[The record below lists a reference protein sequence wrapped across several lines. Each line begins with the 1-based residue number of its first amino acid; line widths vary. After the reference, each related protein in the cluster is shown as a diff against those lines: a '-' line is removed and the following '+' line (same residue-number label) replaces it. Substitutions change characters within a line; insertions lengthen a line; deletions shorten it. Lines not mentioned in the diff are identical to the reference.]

1 MESGMVLHH
10 FLSGIRKQMMKQRLS
25 LIFTSGPYRKG
36 KLPLRSL
43 AILAAA
49 AIAVLF
55 LLEGSRNFSD
65 DPRRS
70 EKAAAV
76 DLMKAAM
83 QTIKAERE
91 RLGISSD
98 PMNDPGGTGLIGE
111 AYNDLTTTTGSLA
124 SKRTSTNTQFA
135 AVVVGMLEEAGVR
148 TGDPVAVSFSGS
160 FPALNIAVLSA
171 AFAMK
176 LRPVIISSVGASM
189 YGANFPELTWLDM
202 ERILSEKGLLPYRSI
217 AASLGGIADTGGGLD
232 GTGIGAGLRAIRR
245 NGVPRLDEPGGDAL
259 QAHIRRRLDLYDRE
273 LGGRRPAAFINVGG
287 PLTSLGHAPGLDRMP
302 TGLLK
307 TVPANHDPDRGIL
320 FLMGERGVP
329 VLHLL
334 NIRMIAA
341 QYGIPFDPV
350 MTPAGSIVDR
360 PRTGR
365 YSAPMAVAGLA
376 LLVLLLVLLIR
387 QAACRG
393 CIRLGGS

>member
-1 MESGMVLHH
+1 MVLHH
-10 FLSGIRKQMMKQRLS
+10 FLSGARKPMMKRRPS
-25 LIFTSGPYRKG
+25 LISRFSPYRKG
-36 KLPLRSL
+36 RLSLRSL
-43 AILAAA
+43 AILTAA
-49 AIAVLF
+49 AIAVL
-55 LLEGSRNFSD
+55 LLIEGSKNFSD
-65 DPRRS
+65 DPLRS
-70 EKAAAV
+70 EKAAAA
-76 DLMKAAM
+76 DLMKTAI

-91 RLGISSD
+91 RLGIPRN
-98 PMNDPGGTGLIGE
+98 PMIDPGGTGLIGA

-135 AVVVGMLEEAGVR
+135 AVVVGMLAEAGVR

-176 LRPVIISSVGASM
+176 LRPVIISSLGASM
-189 YGANFPELTWLDM
+189 YGANLPELTWLDM
-202 ERILSEKGLLPYRSI
+202 ERVLSEKGVLPYRSL
-217 AASLGGIADTGGGLD
+217 AASLGGIADTRGGLD
-232 GTGIGAGLRAIRR
+232 GTGVDAGLRAISR
-245 NGVPRLDEPGGDAL
+245 NGIPRLDEVGGDAL
-259 QAHIRRRLDLYDRE
+259 HADIRRRLELYDRE

-307 TVPANHDPDRGIL
+307 KVPANHDPDRGIL

-350 MTPAGSIVDR
+350 MTPAGSIIDR
-360 PRTGR
+360 PPAGR
-365 YSAPMAVAGLA
+365 YSAPVAVAGLA
-376 LLVLLLVLLIR
+376 LLVLLLALLMR
-387 QAACRG
+387 QAARRG
-393 CIRLGGS
+393 CSRLGGS